1 MDVDMYMWGRV
12 PCRSLRIVSIAH
24 THKHMLLL
32 LYTILYCTILHYT
45 ILYYITLYYTLLT
58 AQPEPEPEPEA
69 PVEEPVE
76 EAPAVDQ
83 AAIDQAGVMTTDKKA
98 AGGFNCCKS
107 NDAVVDTKPSEK
119 QIV

>member
-1 MDVDMYMWGRV
+1 M
-12 PCRSLRIVSIAH
+12 
-24 THKHMLLL
+24 
-32 LYTILYCTILHYT
+32 
-45 ILYYITLYYTLLT
+45 TLYYTLLT